1 MRCQDQCTMHR
12 HQRLLFLWRQQHRY
26 GDPHAYP
33 RQSRLELLSFLD
45 TLISEVKYISVY
57 RNIIFITKLSLNI
70 IAMISLIIFFLYEFY
85 RWNLWGFTTAWMVSV
100 EILSKVL
107 NHSSNK
113 IFYYIVG
120 DLYLI
125 NGTKFL
131 VKHKY
136 KIIIII
142 NKDNTK

>member
-1 MRCQDQCTMHR
+1 MCATITRMKLQIVLCRVKKKDDAYTNYLRQKFKGHHVRYCRFVYCNDLVP
-12 HQRLLFLWRQQHRY
+12 RLPYDDKEMMFKHFGTCLFFNRRY
-26 GDPHAYP
+26 E
-33 RQSRLELLSFLD
+33 LE
-45 TLISEVKYISVY
+45 
-57 RNIIFITKLSLNI
+57 
-70 IAMISLIIFFLYEFY
+70 
-85 RWNLWGFTTAWMVSV
+85 VSV